1 MKKLIAIALTAAMT
15 LSLAACGG
23 NAAPA
28 SSAPADNAAPAAE
41 APAAE
46 APADNAEAPAADAA
60 AADEDVIA
68 PQDDWVKMN
77 LVFATYLTETNPMQA
92 NIVSLQNHLDE
103 LMPGYITIETYANN
117 TLLKG
122 ADIYDGILNGTCDIG
137 VVQPDYTPARF
148 PLTAIF
154 SYPGVVYNGAEVAT
168 RVFHEWGRTSGADEL
183 KDIVFMMGVGSGPYC
198 IFTKNKITSMADL
211 KGKQIRA
218 GAINASMIEDYG
230 ATPVTMDI
238 SEVYEAMRSGL
249 IEGLYTNYGACAYQ
263 NLEDV
268 GYYALVTPL
277 NSNPSFF
284 AMNKDRFNEMPES
297 QQKMFMR
304 ACDLAFEDTT
314 ATYQDAGLMGDR
326 VVEFASK
333 TDCYFLEGDMLAEF
347 QAAND
352 HLMGE
357 LVADLDSKGLPGT
370 ETLEMAKALAD
381 KYNSI
386 MTWEDYKAC
395 YPEDADPSNN

>member
-1 MKKLIAIALTAAMT
+1 MKIKKIVSLALAAAMGF
-15 LSLAACGG
+15 AIV
-23 NAAPA
+23 
-28 SSAPADNAAPAAE
+28 SSTAGYSAW
-41 APAAE
+41 
-46 APADNAEAPAADAA
+46 
-60 AADEDVIA
+60 ADEDATTTESSSAVDDEIIE
-68 PQDDWVKMN
+68 PQDDWVKMD
-77 LVFATYLTETNPMQA
+77 LIFATYLTETNPMQA

-122 ADIYDGILNGTCDIG
+122 ADIFDGIINGTCDIG

-148 PLTAIF
+148 PLSAIF
-154 SYPGVVYNGAEVAT
+154 SYPGIVYNSAEVAT
-168 RVFHEWGRTSGADEL
+168 RVYHEWGRTSGADEL
-183 KDIVFMMGVGSGPYC
+183 KDIVFLMGVGSGPYC
-198 IFTKNKITSMADL
+198 IFTTFPITSMDDL

-238 SEVYEAMRSGL
+238 SEVYEALRSGL

-284 AMNKDRFNEMPES
+284 AMNKERFNEMPES
-297 QQKMFMR
+297 QQKMFMK

-314 ATYQDAGLMGDR
+314 AKYQDAGFFGDR
-326 VVEFASK
+326 VVEFSAK
-333 TDCYFLEGDMLAEF
+333 TDRYFLEGDMLEDF
-347 QAAND
+347 RAANE

-357 LVADLDSKGLPGT
+357 LVKSLDEQGLPGT
-370 ETLEMAKALAD
+370 ETYELAEELAE
-381 KYNSI
+381 KYNKL

-395 YPEDADPSNN
+395 FPEDADPSNN